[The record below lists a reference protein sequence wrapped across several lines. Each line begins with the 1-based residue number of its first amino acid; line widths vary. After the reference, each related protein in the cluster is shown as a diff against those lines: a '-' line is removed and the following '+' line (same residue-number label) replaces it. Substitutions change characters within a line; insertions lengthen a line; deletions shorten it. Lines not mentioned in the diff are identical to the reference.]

1 MCLSIAFSLVIT
13 TPSAA
18 DDPFIATSIDVTG
31 DVGLHTSLALDAN
44 GRPHISYRDDTNA
57 ALKYATWVEG
67 QWAIE
72 TVDASANVGLWNSIA
87 VDGQGIPHIT
97 YYDAGGAVHY
107 AVKSGGTWSK
117 ETVSN
122 NAGPYGT
129 SLALDADG
137 TPHVTFTDGTF
148 TNPVRYAV
156 RMGPGSWP
164 SEDIGLGTGI
174 YHSLALDVDGNPHVA
189 LLYPSFAVDD
199 LFYAVKYGG
208 SWSWETVDLD
218 VIVGPSVSLALDRQ
232 GLPHMAYYLEDTG
245 DIRYAVKEFWGDWTI
260 EEVDTFFTVGANPSL
275 ALDETGVPHI
285 SYYHEF
291 FGYLTYA
298 SRVGGYWGYEFVD
311 PHGDNGQWT
320 SLALDENGIP
330 HISYYNATVGD
341 LKFAD
346 AALHLTSPV
355 GGETWPVGSM
365 RNIEWR
371 GTGPVD
377 IYLSVDGGNSF
388 SLLESSVNDPSNPT
402 GGRYALR
409 VPHQPSRFC
418 MARVTRSDPFSV
430 SRSDSF
436 FTIEASIALLNLS
449 VSSAEGGPGLVL
461 SWETDPGPAD
471 LGGYRIDRQAGVG
484 RWSTIVSLT
493 RETVYHDMGG
503 NSGDRYRLYAL
514 NGLGEAFLL
523 GEVSDRD
530 VPSFGGRLTVWP
542 VPYREGDLNISFGT
556 GSPRGVPID
565 VEVVVYDVAGR
576 RLRTIAKRVF
586 PGGVQQVTWDGR
598 DDRGRLAASGVYFL
612 QTKSQLST
620 QTRKLVIAR

>member
-355 GGETWPVGSM
+355 GVGRSTSICPWMAATALACWNRPSTIPATPLVDDTRCASRISRLDSVWPESHEVIRSRCHGAIPFLPLRRRSHFS
-365 RNIEWR
+365 I
-371 GTGPVD
+371 
-377 IYLSVDGGNSF
+377 SVC
-388 SLLESSVNDPSNPT
+388 
-402 GGRYALR
+402 RRRR
-409 VPHQPSRFC
+409 V
-418 MARVTRSDPFSV
+418 
-430 SRSDSF
+430 
-436 FTIEASIALLNLS
+436 
-449 VSSAEGGPGLVL
+449 
-461 SWETDPGPAD
+461 DPGWSFHGKPIPGRPILAD
-471 LGGYRIDRQAGVG
+471 TESTGRQELDAG
-484 RWSTIVSLT
+484 
-493 RETVYHDMGG
+493 
-503 NSGDRYRLYAL
+503 
-514 NGLGEAFLL
+514 
-523 GEVSDRD
+523 
-530 VPSFGGRLTVWP
+530 
-542 VPYREGDLNISFGT
+542 
-556 GSPRGVPID
+556 
-565 VEVVVYDVAGR
+565 
-576 RLRTIAKRVF
+576 LRSCR
-586 PGGVQQVTWDGR
+586 
-598 DDRGRLAASGVYFL
+598 
-612 QTKSQLST
+612 
-620 QTRKLVIAR
+620 